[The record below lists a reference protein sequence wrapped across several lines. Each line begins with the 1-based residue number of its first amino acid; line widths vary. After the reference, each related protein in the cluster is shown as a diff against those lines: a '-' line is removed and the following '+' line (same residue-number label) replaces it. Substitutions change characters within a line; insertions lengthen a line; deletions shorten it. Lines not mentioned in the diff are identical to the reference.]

1 MQSNIETN
9 GFRSL
14 QDGEEVEFDLVIG
27 DDDKKKAYRV
37 TGPAGAPPL
46 VSLKR
51 QIRIFPS
58 HFPLTVFSFQNIPRQ
73 GSMMDP
79 SRMTFSAGRGMAI
92 PPFDA
97 SSYPPGA
104 PPYVRTPSAAYS
116 HLPQQQ
122 PNPQQQTS
130 PLGSSGGT
138 GSSGQGPITQPG
150 FYPPMPSPEAAAYM
164 GYFPV
169 AGPAPGGGGG
179 GVSGGSYPG
188 GPPPAGP
195 GAYPGGPMFGR
206 GRGQYFPGGRNWA
219 GARPP
224 PPGQPG
230 FSSGLQVVVHNL
242 PWDCTWQQLRDAFQ
256 EIGDIERADVVF
268 DSRGRSR
275 GFGIVRFPDRESAEM
290 AAEKMNNGTIGGRVV
305 SVRLDRFA

>member
-1 MQSNIETN
+1 MSDPQAQPERLKGHVKWFNSSKGFGFINLEDTEDEVFVHQSNIETN

-14 QDGEEVEFDLVIG
+14 QEGEEVEFDLVIG
-27 DDDKKKAYRV
+27 DDEKKKAYRV

-46 VSLKR
+46 
-51 QIRIFPS
+51 
-58 HFPLTVFSFQNIPRQ
+58 

-79 SRMTFSAGRGMAI
+79 SRMAFSLGRGMAM

-104 PPYVRTPSAAYS
+104 PPYVHTPPAAYG
-116 HLPQQQ
+116 HLQQQ
-122 PNPQQQTS
+122 QQQNQQQGS
-130 PLGSSGGT
+130 PLGSSGRGGT
-138 GSSGQGPITQPG
+138 GSIGQGPMTQPG

-164 GYFPV
+164 GYYAM
-169 AGPAPGGGGG
+169 AGPAPGGGG
-179 GVSGGSYPG
+179 
-188 GPPPAGP
+188 
-195 GAYPGGPMFGR
+195 
-206 GRGQYFPGGRNWA
+206 GGRNWA

-256 EIGDIERADVVF
+256 DIGEIERADVVF

>member
-1 MQSNIETN
+1 
-9 GFRSL
+9 
-14 QDGEEVEFDLVIG
+14 
-27 DDDKKKAYRV
+27 
-37 TGPAGAPPL
+37 
-46 VSLKR
+46 
-51 QIRIFPS
+51 
-58 HFPLTVFSFQNIPRQ
+58 
-73 GSMMDP
+73 MMDP
-79 SRMTFSAGRGMAI
+79 SRMAFSLGRGMAM

-104 PPYVRTPSAAYS
+104 PPYVHTPPAAYG
-116 HLPQQQ
+116 HLQQQ
-122 PNPQQQTS
+122 QQQNQQQGS
-130 PLGSSGGT
+130 PLGSSGRGGT
-138 GSSGQGPITQPG
+138 GSIGQGPMTQPG

-164 GYFPV
+164 GYYAM

-179 GVSGGSYPG
+179 VGGGYPG
-188 GPPPAGP
+188 GPPPGP

-256 EIGDIERADVVF
+256 DIGEIERADVVF